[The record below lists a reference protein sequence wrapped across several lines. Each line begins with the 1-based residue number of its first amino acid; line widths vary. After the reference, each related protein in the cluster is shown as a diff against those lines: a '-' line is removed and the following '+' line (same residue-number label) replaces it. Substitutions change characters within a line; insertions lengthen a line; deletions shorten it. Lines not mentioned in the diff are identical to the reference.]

1 MESQLEDSP
10 ERSMTVAT
18 FKMAGAAAADADEPP
33 SARCASAN
41 AATAHPAIPP
51 IIGRAVPSRKR
62 PTTAMTATPMMLSRV
77 GIAAL
82 RSILE
87 RHGEKVLAAMVLS
100 VTIPERIDAELKELR
115 AKWTQVVFV
124 ASSKSEAVM
133 QGLDQFVRGLKHAV
147 DERAKAALP

>member
-1 MESQLEDSP
+1 
-10 ERSMTVAT
+10 
-18 FKMAGAAAADADEPP
+18 
-33 SARCASAN
+33 
-41 AATAHPAIPP
+41 
-51 IIGRAVPSRKR
+51 
-62 PTTAMTATPMMLSRV
+62 MLSRV